1 MKKTIHS
8 RKLLRKLM
16 KTTALQLI
24 IGTIFSGFCLAFDG
38 HAQDILDQ
46 SIQLKAEDAK
56 LRSVLSTIERK
67 YEVQFVYSSRAIGA
81 NRKVDV
87 HSTDQRLADFL
98 DQLLLPMQVNY
109 RVLRGRII
117 LTPIVTNPT
126 TASRL
131 ENAPIP
137 LFEQIVERT
146 ITGTVTDQST
156 NEPLPGVSVLAK
168 NTNAGT
174 VTDVDGK
181 YRLTVPDRAEVLVF
195 SSVGFNSQEMTIG
208 NRTTIDLTLSPDI
221 KALGEVV
228 VIGYGSVER
237 KDLTGSVASIKGE
250 EVAKIATARF
260 DDALR
265 GKVAGV
271 QITPTSGAPGAGV
284 SIRIRGNNSLNA
296 SNEPLVV
303 IDGFIGAGDL
313 NNINTN
319 DIESI
324 EVLKDASAT
333 AIYGSRGSNGVILVT
348 TKRGK
353 EGQSKFSFDTYTG
366 TQSITRKLDLM
377 NARQYAEFQ
386 NAIAASTGASPVFP
400 DLSKVGQGTN
410 WQDEVFRSAPIT
422 SSTLSISGG
431 TAKTNFYLSGNYLNQ
446 QGTYINT
453 GFKRYLT
460 RLNLDHKVNSRLRTG
475 VSLSLSKSYRNGG
488 SSSLRNVLGY
498 DPTFDVRDQNGEYV
512 VQTRTSEF
520 TNDNPVSLARQNI
533 NTNGSTDVIGNVY
546 GELKILKDLTYRL
559 TAGVK
564 QEFTD
569 IDFYS
574 PSTLFAQRDLA
585 GSATVENRQ
594 SFNVLMEQ
602 TLNYV
607 KSFGEH
613 SVNLLAGYTRQTD
626 DYKQRRARVNGFAT
640 DEFTTNNLDAATIR
654 LETSSTRR
662 NTGLESWLGRA
673 NYNFRDKYLLT
684 LSGRADGSSVFA
696 KNNKWS
702 FFPSVALAWR
712 LIEED
717 FMQSSKTI
725 SDLKLRASYGRIG
738 NQAIG
743 PYQSLSPIANGGN
756 QYILGVAQNVVT
768 GFAPNALA
776 NENLRWETTTSLD
789 FGVDISFLNNKLNA
803 TLDYYRKTTDDL
815 LVQVTVPQLTGFNNT
830 LRNFGKVQN
839 NGLEFALN
847 SVNVNTNDFRWETSF
862 NIAGNR
868 NTVVDVFNPEGFFL
882 TNSGV
887 SGTGVSPSGII
898 KEGEPLG
905 VFYGLVRNGIWNDQ
919 AEIDASGLKGYAVFP
934 GGRRYEDVDGDG
946 KVEATD
952 DRTIIG
958 DANPKFFGGITNNL
972 SYKGFELSFFFQF
985 VSGNQIFNEADY
997 FLGQAFDYNAY
1008 ASLANRWTPQNTNTD
1023 IPSIEGNIRS
1033 IAAVSESDA
1042 LKDGSFVRLRNVN
1055 LAYNLPVGKLK
1066 WIQGARIY
1074 ATGTNLLLFDKY
1086 DGYDPEINRGND
1098 NLRRG
1103 YDDSG
1108 YPLSRNVTIGLL
1120 LNF

>member
-16 KTTALQLI
+16 KITALQLI
-24 IGTIFSGFCLAFDG
+24 IATIFSGVCLAFDSL
-38 HAQDILDQ
+38 AQDILEQ
-46 SIQLKAEDAK
+46 PVRLEAEDTR
-56 LRSVLSTIERK
+56 LRSVLNTIEK
-67 YEVQFVYSSRAIGA
+67 QYDVQFVYSSRAIGA
-81 NRKVDV
+81 NRKVAV
-87 HSTDQRLADFL
+87 HSSQQRLSDFL
-98 DQLLLPMQVNY
+98 DQLLEPLQVSY
-109 RVLRGRII
+109 RVMRGRII
-117 LTPIVTNPT
+117 LTPTVKAETTPDRLRNNP
-126 TASRL
+126 A
-131 ENAPIP
+131 P
-137 LFEQIVERT
+137 LFQPIVERT
-146 ITGTVTDQST
+146 ITGTVTDQNS
-156 NEPLPGVSVLAK
+156 NEPLPGVSILAK
-168 NTNAGT
+168 GTNTGT
-174 VTDVDGK
+174 TSDANGN
-181 YRLTVPDRAEVLVF
+181 YRLTVADNVTTLVF
-195 SSVGFNSQEMTIG
+195 SFVGFESVEENINNRSVVNLALAPDVQSLSQ
-208 NRTTIDLTLSPDI
+208 
-221 KALGEVV
+221 VV
-228 VIGYGSVER
+228 VIGYGSVEK

-265 GKVAGV
+265 GKVSGV

-284 SIRIRGNNSLNA
+284 SIRIRGSNSLNA

-333 AIYGSRGSNGVILVT
+333 AIYGSRGANGVILVT

-386 NAIAASTGASPVFP
+386 NDIAASTGASPFFP
-400 DLSKVGQGTN
+400 DVSALGEGTN
-410 WQDEVFRSAPIT
+410 WQDEVFRTAPIT

-446 QGTYINT
+446 QGIYINT

-460 RLNLDHKVNSRLRTG
+460 RLNLDHTVNSRLKTG
-475 VSLSLSKSYRNGG
+475 ISLSLSKSDRNSG
-488 SSSLRNVLGY
+488 SSSLRQVLGY
-498 DPTFDVRDQNGEYV
+498 DPTVSVRDQNGDYV

-520 TNDNPVSLARQNI
+520 SNDNPVSLARQNI
-533 NTNGSTDVIGNVY
+533 NTTGNTDVIGNVY
-546 GELKILKDLTYRL
+546 GELKILRDLTYRL
-559 TAGVK
+559 TAGIK
-564 QEFTD
+564 NEFTD
-569 IDFYS
+569 IDQYS

-585 GSATVENRQ
+585 GTATVENRQ
-594 SFNVLMEQ
+594 SFNILTEQ

-640 DEFTTNNLDAATIR
+640 DEFTTNNLDAATTR
-654 LETSSTRR
+654 LQTASTRR

-673 NYNFRDKYLLT
+673 NYSFQDKYLLT

-712 LIEED
+712 VIEED
-717 FMQSSKTI
+717 FMQGTNTI

-738 NQAIG
+738 NQAID

-776 NENLRWETTTSLD
+776 NDNLRWETTSSLD
-789 FGVDISFLNNKLNA
+789 FGVDISFLNNKLSA

-815 LVQVTVPQLTGFNNT
+815 LVQVAVPQLTGFNTT

-839 NGLEFALN
+839 NGLEFSLT
-847 SVNVNTNDFRWETSF
+847 SINVNTNDFRWETSF

-868 NTVVDVFNPEGFFL
+868 NKVLDIFNPEGFFL

-887 SGTGVSPSGII
+887 SGTGTSPSGII
-898 KEGEPLG
+898 KEGEALG
-905 VFYGLVRNGIWNDQ
+905 VFYGLQRNGIWNDQ
-919 AEIDASGLKGYAVFP
+919 AEIDASGLSGYAVFP

-946 KVEATD
+946 KVEAID
-952 DRTIIG
+952 DRKIIG
-958 DANPKFFGGITNNL
+958 DSNPDFFGGITNNL
-972 SYKGFELSFFFQF
+972 SYKGFDLSFFFQF

-997 FLGQAFDYNAY
+997 FLAQAFDYNAY
-1008 ASLANRWTPQNTNTD
+1008 SSLVNRWTPQNTDTD

-1033 IAAVSESDA
+1033 IAAVSESSA

-1055 LAYNLPVGKLK
+1055 LAYNLPVGELK
-1066 WIQGARIY
+1066 WIQSARIY
-1074 ATGTNLLLFDKY
+1074 ASGTNLLLFDNY
-1086 DGYDPEINRGND
+1086 DGYDPEINRGSD

-1103 YDDSG
+1103 YDDSD

>member
-16 KTTALQLI
+16 KITALQLI
-24 IGTIFSGFCLAFDG
+24 IGTIFSSVCLAFDG

-56 LRSVLSTIERK
+56 LRSVLNTIEQK

-87 HSTDQRLADFL
+87 LSKDQRLADFL
-98 DQLLLPMQVNY
+98 DQLLLPMQVGY
-109 RVLRGRII
+109 RVMRGRII
-117 LTPIVTNPT
+117 LTPIVTNTAPT
-126 TASRL
+126 NRL
-131 ENAPIP
+131 DDAPTP
-137 LFEQIVERT
+137 LFQQIVERT

-156 NEPLPGVSVLAK
+156 SEPLPGVSVLAK
-168 NTNAGT
+168 GTNAGT
-174 VTDVDGK
+174 TTDVNGK
-181 YRLTVPDRAEVLVF
+181 YRLVVPDNAEALVF
-195 SSVGFNSQEMTIG
+195 SSVGFIGQEVAIG
-208 NRTTIDLTLSPDI
+208 NRTMIDLTLAVDEKTLS
-221 KALGEVV
+221 EVV
-228 VIGYGSVER
+228 VIGYGQVER

-265 GKVAGV
+265 GKVSGV
-271 QITPTSGAPGAGV
+271 QITPTSGQPGAGV
-284 SIRIRGNNSLNA
+284 SIRIRGSNSLNA
-296 SNEPLVV
+296 SNEPLIV

-353 EGQSKFSFDTYTG
+353 EGKSNFTFDTYTG

-386 NAIAASTGASPVFP
+386 NDIAASTGASPFFP
-400 DLSKVGQGTN
+400 NISAVGPGTN
-410 WQDEVFRSAPIT
+410 WQDEIFRTAPIT

-431 TAKTNFYLSGNYLNQ
+431 TAKTNFYLSGNYLSQ
-446 QGTYINT
+446 QGIYINT

-460 RLNLDHKVNSRLRTG
+460 RLNLDHRVNSRLKTG
-475 VSLSLSKSYRNGG
+475 VSLSLSKSNRNGG
-488 SSSLRNVLGY
+488 TSSLRNVLGY
-498 DPTFDVRDQNGEYV
+498 DPTLDVRDQNGEYV
-512 VQTRTSEF
+512 TQNYTSEF
-520 TNDNPVSLARQNI
+520 TNDNPVSLARQTL

-559 TAGVK
+559 AAGIK
-564 QEFTD
+564 SEFTD
-569 IDFYS
+569 IDVYS
-574 PSTLFAQRDLA
+574 PSTLYAQRDLA
-585 GSATVENRQ
+585 GTATVENRQ
-594 SFNVLMEQ
+594 SFNILTEQ

-607 KSFGEH
+607 RTFGAH
-613 SVNLLAGYTRQTD
+613 SINLLAGYTRQTD
-626 DYKQRRARVNGFAT
+626 EYKQRRTRVNGFAT
-640 DEFTTNNLDAATIR
+640 DEFTTNNIDAATTR
-654 LETSSTRR
+654 LEASSTLR

-673 NYNFRDKYLLT
+673 NYIFRDKYLLT

-712 LIEED
+712 VIEED
-717 FMQSSKTI
+717 FMQGNNTI

-738 NQAIG
+738 NQAIS

-768 GFAPNALA
+768 GFAPNALS
-776 NENLRWETTTSLD
+776 NDNLRWETTTSLD
-789 FGVDISFLNNKLNA
+789 FGVDVSFLNNKLTA

-839 NGLEFALN
+839 NGLEFSLTSA
-847 SVNVNTNDFRWETSF
+847 NVNTKDFRWETSF

-868 NTVVDVFNPEGFFL
+868 NTVVDIFNPEGFFL

-905 VFYGLVRNGIWNDQ
+905 AFYGLKRNGIWNDQ
-919 AEIDASGLKGYAVFP
+919 AEIDASGLSGYAVFP
-934 GGRRYEDVDGDG
+934 GGRRYEDIDGDG
-946 KVEATD
+946 KVEAAD

-958 DANPKFFGGITNNL
+958 DANPKFFGGLTNNF
-972 SYKGFELSFFFQF
+972 SYKGIELSFFFQF

-1008 ASLANRWTPQNTNTD
+1008 ASLTNRWTPQNTNTD
-1023 IPSIEGNIRS
+1023 IPSIPGNIRS

-1042 LKDGSFVRLRNVN
+1042 LKDGSFLRLRNVN

-1074 ATGTNLLLFDKY
+1074 ATGTNLLLFDNY
-1086 DGYDPEINRGND
+1086 PGYDPEINRGTD

-1103 YDDSG
+1103 YDDSS
-1108 YPLSRNVTIGLL
+1108 YPLNRNLTIGLL